1 VSAAADTVGE
11 PAPRRHLALGAS
23 FSLLA
28 QLGPMG
34 ALAILSVV
42 VGRMFGP
49 VGNGELSL
57 LTATLE
63 ITTMIAGLGLMGGIT
78 YYVSHGRWSARKAG
92 RDTLRAAGALGV
104 AGAAGA
110 LIVYAI
116 TRDDALSGVSG
127 GLFLISVAAVPFML
141 TWQFVGAIALGR
153 ERYEPY
159 AAFQVLQAFTL
170 LVVGVALA
178 FPLDLEGVVIGL
190 LASHVAGA
198 LFAAYWIA
206 RYSHSDVDR
215 AARGRPGIDEGG
227 ELRKA
232 VSFGLR
238 SWSANLMQV
247 LNYRLDLYILAA
259 VAGNAELGVY
269 AVALAVTG
277 LGWLLPSA
285 LEVVL
290 FPRTATLDAAVR
302 SGTLEGAQSDAPVI
316 SAARHTVLLLLPTAL
331 LLAAFL
337 VVGVPLLYG
346 PRFADTV
353 SLGLILLPGVV
364 GLGLAKV
371 LSAVFT
377 GRGFPQYALYATM
390 ISVPVTILLYAVLI
404 PPLGATGA
412 AIASC
417 GSYLLTTGL
426 SMYFFRLATGI
437 PLRVALRPGRTDIS
451 DYGDALRR
459 IRTIARDWRTS
470 RTR

>member
-1 VSAAADTVGE
+1 VSAAPADTVGE

-34 ALAILSVV
+34 ALAILSIV

-49 VGNGELSL
+49 AGNGELSL

-198 LFAAYWIA
+198 LFAVYWIA

-247 LNYRLDLYILAA
+247 LNYRLDLFILGAI
-259 VAGNAELGVY
+259 AGNAELGVY

-302 SGTLEGAQSDAPVI
+302 SGELGGEQSDAPVI
-316 SAARHTVLLLLPTAL
+316 SAVHHTVLLLVPTL
-331 LLAAFL
+331 I
-337 VVGVPLLYG
+337 VGVPLLYG
-346 PRFADTV
+346 PRFDDTV
-353 SLGLILLPGVV
+353 VLGLILIPGVL

-377 GRGFPQYALYATM
+377 GRGFPQYALYATL
-390 ISVPVTILLYAVLI
+390 IAVPITIGLYFALI
-404 PPLGATGA
+404 PPLEATGA

-417 GSYLLTTGL
+417 ASYLLTTGL
-426 SMYFFRLATGI
+426 SMVFFKRATAI
-437 PLRVALRPGRTDIS
+437 PLRRALVPGRRDLA
-451 DYGDALRR
+451 DYGDAWRR
-459 IRTIARDWRTS
+459 IRALVAARRS
-470 RTR
+470 AR